1 MSKHGLLARPVLKG
15 PQTPE
20 ELSSLKEAVY
30 DVASQAHGHL
40 DEARLLVN
48 GTSMFT
54 TRPGF
59 LALLPA
65 ARSQI
70 FLDELRIA
78 DFNPY
83 HPELLGNLQ
92 NPNQLRLMYNLF
104 KSKSTNRI

>member
-1 MSKHGLLARPVLKG
+1 MSKFNLSARTVLKG
-15 PQTPE
+15 PQTPD
-20 ELSSLKEAVY
+20 ELSNLKEAIFV
-30 DVASQAHGHL
+30 VASQAHGHL
-40 DEARLLVN
+40 DEARILVN
-48 GTSMFT
+48 GTSIFA

-70 FLDELRIA
+70 FLDEVRKA

-104 KSKSTNRI
+104 KSKSINRI

>member
-1 MSKHGLLARPVLKG
+1 MLKHGLLARPVLKG

-20 ELSSLKEAVY
+20 ELSKLKEAVFE
-30 DVASQAHGHL
+30 VASQAHGHL
-40 DEARLLVN
+40 DEARRLVN

-70 FLDELRIA
+70 FLDDLRIA

-83 HPELLGNLQ
+83 NPELLGGLQ
-92 NPNQLRLMYNLF
+92 NPNHLRIMYNLF
-104 KSKSTNRI
+104 TSKSINRI